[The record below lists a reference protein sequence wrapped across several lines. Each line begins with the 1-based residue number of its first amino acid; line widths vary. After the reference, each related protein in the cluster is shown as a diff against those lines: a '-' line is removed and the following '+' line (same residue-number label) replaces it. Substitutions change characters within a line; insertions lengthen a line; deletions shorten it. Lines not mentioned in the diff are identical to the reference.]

1 MALVAGRAPEPAR
14 FGAEGQAPDPVEGS
28 KPAGPASTSAPTRTG
43 PPVRPTVVVTLSFD
57 DVLNR
62 VEQAGVLASGEQVT
76 AGELR
81 RLACDATIV
90 PIVLGSASQPL
101 DVGRDQRLV
110 TPSIRKALEQRDK
123 RCAFPG
129 CRVPA
134 SGCEAH
140 HIIPWWLGGDTALGN
155 MVLLCPH
162 HHGTIEPH
170 RFFDHSSPPTRW
182 TVHIADDGHPVF
194 TPPTRVGQPR
204 AQAPLR
210 SNQRQAELARA
221 PLWEDPPDHP
231 GGVQHHHRQGQEVLI
246 E

>member
-1 MALVAGRAPEPAR
+1 M
-14 FGAEGQAPDPVEGS
+14 
-28 KPAGPASTSAPTRTG
+28 
-43 PPVRPTVVVTLSFD
+43 
-57 DVLNR
+57 
-62 VEQAGVLASGEQVT
+62 
-76 AGELR
+76 
-81 RLACDATIV
+81 
-90 PIVLGSASQPL
+90 
-101 DVGRDQRLV
+101 
-110 TPSIRKALEQRDK
+110 SI
-123 RCAFPG
+123 C

-140 HIIPWWLGGDTALGN
+140 HIVPWWLGGDTALGN

-162 HHGTIEPH
+162 HHGTVEPH

-210 SNQRQAELARA
+210 SNQRQADQRA
-221 PLWEDPPDHP
+221 LIS
-231 GGVQHHHRQGQEVLI
+231 REVGEAAPQILI